1 MVCHSRVQ
9 CRYHAIR
16 ATSQSDATGHVHLGG
31 VSPMTHLQDLA
42 SWVDANLTILERHGK
57 VSFTFGPTGT
67 DNPSAHLLVA
77 VSHDEDVELLVW

>member
-1 MVCHSRVQ
+1 
-9 CRYHAIR
+9 
-16 ATSQSDATGHVHLGG
+16 
-31 VSPMTHLQDLA
+31 MTHLQDLA